1 MTAPMTPAASAR
13 VHRADDPRRF
23 AARIKVGALAVTVA
37 GFSLVWGLVSQNVVG
52 ITNSAPTTTTTTDTT
67 TESNGRAAVPSSD
80 FFGPAPAQ
88 PQPLLGNGGGQ
99 SRGPMVRSGST

>member
-13 VHRADDPRRF
+13 VQRADDPRRF

-37 GFSLVWGLVSQNVVG
+37 GFSLVWGLVSQNVIG
-52 ITNSAPTTTTTTDTT
+52 ITNSTPPTTSIAPTEPT
-67 TESNGRAAVPSSD
+67 GRAAIPSSD

-99 SRGPMVRSGST
+99 SRPLVRSGSS